1 MVNRSTLISL
11 TLTLNPLILSFAAC
25 AHTHTHSKHKC
36 VKREQGKRRLHP
48 EQTNMEEKEGKRMV
62 DVHHLGAEKSGATR
76 PSQARPEARLW
87 LRDHLGRQAWSAEEV
102 KGAGGRTDR
111 RENHRRAK
119 KNGEEDPRGTSRDEG
134 RRSSIV
140 MSSFEPWNRIGRH
153 YGRRK
158 RGNQRRGPSRL
169 HSSGTR
175 VFKHGYPREC
185 RSTTDRITRTHVRP
199 YKLQDLLFLSLSYS
213 CFSSF
218 RLYNLFGTIPSHNVL
233 LPLMPTPSHAY
244 TDTNPQNPLAPL
256 HHRVVR
262 FSSPLTATRT
272 ARRPSWRHPVWQDRP
287 TDKGGGAWPLRC
299 HVLGLRAAPTF
310 GLKDKSDERVSRRGV
325 LRRLPVCYCYASYRY
340 S

>member
-1 MVNRSTLISL
+1 
-11 TLTLNPLILSFAAC
+11 
-25 AHTHTHSKHKC
+25 
-36 VKREQGKRRLHP
+36 
-48 EQTNMEEKEGKRMV
+48 MEEKEGKRMV
-62 DVHHLGAEKSGATR
+62 GVHHLGAEKSGATR

-111 RENHRRAK
+111 RENRRRAK
-119 KNGEEDPRGTSRDEG
+119 NREEDPRGTSRDEG

-140 MSSFEPWNRIGRH
+140 VSSFEPWNRIGRH
-153 YGRRK
+153 CGRRK

-233 LPLMPTPSHAY
+233 LPLMPAPSHAY
-244 TDTNPQNPLAPL
+244 TDTNPPESPCPFTPSGCSFLLSPHSNPDGPSTELATPCL
-256 HHRVVR
+256 
-262 FSSPLTATRT
+262 
-272 ARRPSWRHPVWQDRP
+272 ARPADGQ
-287 TDKGGGAWPLRC
+287 
-299 HVLGLRAAPTF
+299 
-310 GLKDKSDERVSRRGV
+310 RRGSLAAALPRPRTSSCTY
-325 LRRLPVCYCYASYRY
+325 LRPQGQIR
-340 S
+340 

>member
-1 MVNRSTLISL
+1 
-11 TLTLNPLILSFAAC
+11 
-25 AHTHTHSKHKC
+25 
-36 VKREQGKRRLHP
+36 
-48 EQTNMEEKEGKRMV
+48 MEKKEGKRMV

-153 YGRRK
+153 CGRRK

>member
-1 MVNRSTLISL
+1 MSSIWYTEFKGEVSQVKAVVNRSILISL
-11 TLTLNPLILSFAAC
+11 ILTLDPLILSFVC
-25 AHTHTHSKHKC
+25 RLHTYPQNKHKC
-36 VKREQGKRRLHP
+36 VKREQGKRRLQIP
-48 EQTNMEEKEGKRMV
+48 SKRTWKRKREREWSTYIIWAPRS
-62 DVHHLGAEKSGATR
+62 LARPGQAR

-119 KNGEEDPRGTSRDEG
+119 KNREEDSRGTSRDEG

-140 MSSFEPWNRIGRH
+140 VSSFELWNRIGRH
-153 YGRRK
+153 CGRRK

-185 RSTTDRITRTHVRP
+185 RSTTDRITHTHVRP

-218 RLYNLFGTIPSHNVL
+218 RLCNLFGTIPSHNVL
-233 LPLMPTPSHAY
+233 LPLMPPSHAY

-262 FSSPLTATRT
+262 FSSPLAATRT
-272 ARRPSWRHPVWQDRP
+272 ARPTELATPCLARPADGQ
-287 TDKGGGAWPLRC
+287 
-299 HVLGLRAAPTF
+299 
-310 GLKDKSDERVSRRGV
+310 RRGSLAAALPRPRTSSCTY
-325 LRRLPVCYCYASYRY
+325 LRPQGQIR
-340 S
+340 